1 MIENLMIK
9 VTTQGLVMVLVL
21 SAPVILTSMVVGLT
35 ISVIQAITQ
44 IQEQTLT
51 MVPKLFATFIVI
63 ALSGYWI
70 ASLMVRFAQ
79 NLFYQFPNYVH

>member
-9 VTTQGLVMVLVL
+9 VTNQGLIMVLVL

-35 ISVIQAITQ
+35 ISVVQAITQ
-44 IQEQTLT
+44 IQEQTLS

-79 NLFYQFPNYVH
+79 NLFYSFPNYVH

>member
-9 VTTQGLVMVLVL
+9 ITTQGLLMVLVL
-21 SAPVILTSMVVGLT
+21 SAPVILTSMIVGLT
-35 ISVIQAITQ
+35 ISVVQAITQ
-44 IQEQTLT
+44 IQEQTLS

-70 ASLMVRFAQ
+70 ASLMVRFTQ
-79 NLFYQFPNYVH
+79 NLFYSFPNYVH

>member
-9 VTTQGLVMVLVL
+9 VTTQGLIMVLVL

-70 ASLMVRFAQ
+70 ASLMIRFAQ

>member
-9 VTTQGLVMVLVL
+9 ITTQGLLMVLVL

-44 IQEQTLT
+44 IQEQTLS

-70 ASLMVRFAQ
+70 ASLMVRFTQ
-79 NLFYQFPNYVH
+79 NLFYSFPNYVH

>member
-9 VTTQGLVMVLVL
+9 VTTQGLIMVLVL

-35 ISVIQAITQ
+35 ISVVQAITQ

>member
-9 VTTQGLVMVLVL
+9 ITNQGLIMVLVL

-35 ISVIQAITQ
+35 ISVVQAITQ
-44 IQEQTLT
+44 IQEQTLS
-51 MVPKLFATFIVI
+51 MVPKLFATFLVI

-79 NLFYQFPNYVH
+79 NLFYSFPDYVH

>member
-1 MIENLMIK
+1 MLENLMIK
-9 VTTQGLVMVLVL
+9 ITNQGLIMVLVL

>member
-1 MIENLMIK
+1 MLENLMIK
-9 VTTQGLVMVLVL
+9 ITNQGLIMVLVL

-70 ASLMVRFAQ
+70 ASLMVRFAE

>member
-9 VTTQGLVMVLVL
+9 ITNQALIMVLVL

-35 ISVIQAITQ
+35 ISVLQAITQ
-44 IQEQTLT
+44 IQEQTLS

-79 NLFYQFPNYVH
+79 NLFYSFPNYVH

>member
-9 VTTQGLVMVLVL
+9 VTNQGLIMVLVL

-35 ISVIQAITQ
+35 ISVVQAITQ
-44 IQEQTLT
+44 IQEQTLS

>member
-9 VTTQGLVMVLVL
+9 VTTQGLLMVLIL

-44 IQEQTLT
+44 IQEQTLS

-70 ASLMVRFAQ
+70 ASLMVRFTQ
-79 NLFYQFPNYVH
+79 NLFYSFPNYVH